1 MTPRSVPD
9 LLRLIWSQPWVRLLA
24 YLLLGVLALRLA
36 RLISGVIVLGLVA
49 YAVAYLFNPLLVWL
63 ERRRLPR
70 AVGVLL
76 LTLVVTVLAGLLLWA
91 GAAQLGSLIGD
102 LPRFAGQLGTLG
114 SNLLERLRGVPGLQD
129 APERLNAA
137 ITGQVAALSSDA
149 LPFLQR
155 LLTSGGTV
163 LGGALGVVGWL
174 GQAAFAVTLA
184 LYFMLD
190 YPRLGPSIVRLF
202 PVSWQGTVTR
212 LAGDVGDSFGG
223 YIRGQLLIGLAAG
236 LLVTLCLLLVGLPNA
251 LGLGLLLA
259 ALNIVPYIG
268 LVIAA
273 VPAVLLAIPGGW
285 LKVVLVLVVYFI
297 TNQVV
302 GNLIAPYVLG
312 RTSNL
317 SPAAVLLALLVG
329 LSLGGLVGGLLAV
342 PAATLLKHW
351 ITVYWMP
358 SRLHG
363 RLDGNDPGPP
373 TP

>member
-1 MTPRSVPD
+1 MTPRSVPG
-9 LLRLIWSQPWVRLLA
+9 LLRLIWAQPWVRLLF
-24 YLLLGVLALRLA
+24 YLLLALLALWLS

-63 ERRRLPR
+63 QQRRLPR

-76 LTLVVTVLAGLLLWA
+76 LTLLVTVLAGLLLWA
-91 GAAQLGSLIGD
+91 SVSQLQSLLTD
-102 LPRFAGQLGTLG
+102 LPRFARQLGTLG
-114 SNLLERLRGVPGLQD
+114 SELLERLRGVPGLQG
-129 APERLNAA
+129 APERLDAA
-137 ITGQVAALSSDA
+137 VQGQVAALNKNA

-155 LLTSGGTV
+155 LLSSGSTV
-163 LGGALGVVGWL
+163 LGGAVGVVGWL

-212 LAGDVGDSFGG
+212 LSGDVGHSFGG

-236 LLVTLCLLLVGLPNA
+236 ALVTACLLLVGIPNA

-259 ALNIVPYIG
+259 VLNIVPYIG

-273 VPAVLLAIPGGW
+273 VPAVLLAISGGW
-285 LKVVLVLVVYFI
+285 LKVVLVLAVYFI

-351 ITVYWMP
+351 AEAYWMP
-358 SRLHG
+358 SRVHG
-363 RLDGNDPGPP
+363 QETGPP